1 MKEVKIYIE
10 TSLAGPCVKDGW
22 YAAVLECQTEKGPAT
37 KGFVGME
44 EKTTYNRST
53 LLAMVEAL
61 KKLKPCRVLIYTN
74 CAFVINTFENGRL
87 EDWRRAE
94 WHKASGEEVKNKEL
108 WKQFLE
114 EGKRMEKIGFRFSKH
129 HDYRPLLKEMIAEEQ
144 NRSRETAEAT
154 AGKP

>member
-22 YAAVLECQTEKGPAT
+22 YAAVLECQTAKGPAT

-53 LLAMVEAL
+53 LLAVVKAL
-61 KKLKPCRVLIYTN
+61 QKLKPCQVLIYTN
-74 CAFVINTFENGRL
+74 CAFIINTFENGRL
-87 EDWRRAE
+87 EDWRRSE

-108 WKQFLE
+108 WQQFLE
-114 EGKRMEKIGFRFSKH
+114 EEKRVGKIGFRFSKH
-129 HDYRPLLKEMIAEEQ
+129 HDYRPLLREMIAEEQ
-144 NRSRETAEAT
+144 NRSMEKSETTAE
-154 AGKP
+154 KP